1 MTTDIN
7 FEKIKKQIDD
17 WFTERDNDPHH
28 QAVMAEVKAYDKEI
42 KRITSIVECDYDR
55 HCGLI
60 ADALDF
66 YLREAY
72 RLEDLKKW
80 K

>member
-1 MTTDIN
+1 MSDIN
-7 FEKIKKQIDD
+7 FEKVKKQIDD

-28 QAVMAEVKAYDKEI
+28 IAVMEEVKAYNKEI
-42 KRITSIVECDYDR
+42 KRITDIVENNYDR
-55 HCGLI
+55 HAELI
-60 ADALDF
+60 SEALDY

-72 RLEDLKKW
+72 TLEVLKKW

>member
-1 MTTDIN
+1 MSDL
-7 FEKIKKQIDD
+7 FIKNKALIDSWVAEMD
-17 WFTERDNDPHH
+17 KDPHH
-28 QAVMAEVKAYDKEI
+28 QAVMAEVKAYDTEI
-42 KRITSIVECDYDR
+42 KRISQIVVNDYDR
-55 HCGLI
+55 HIGLI
-60 ADALDF
+60 KDALDY